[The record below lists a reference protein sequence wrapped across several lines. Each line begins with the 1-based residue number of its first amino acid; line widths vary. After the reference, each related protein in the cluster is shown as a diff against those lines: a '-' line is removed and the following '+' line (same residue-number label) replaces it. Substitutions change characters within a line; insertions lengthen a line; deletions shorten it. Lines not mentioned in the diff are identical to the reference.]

1 MKKLLITGLIL
12 AAFAS
17 YSYAGMGEMGGMP
30 GNMAP
35 ATTGNQ
41 QDQMLNSNQMMP
53 GMMGMMHQ
61 MQGMMGTMEGQ
72 MNNMP
77 PDKMPSM
84 AQHMMD
90 MSHHMTDMSK
100 MMKKGTVSQ
109 KEMDAMH
116 NRMMKLQKD
125 MSNM

>member
-1 MKKLLITGLIL
+1 MKRLFVTGLIL

-17 YSYAGMGEMGGMP
+17 YGYAGMGEMGGMP
-30 GNMAP
+30 GPGMMNH
-35 ATTGNQ
+35 
-41 QDQMLNSNQMMP
+41 NQMTS

-72 MNNMP
+72 MDNMP
-77 PDKMPSM
+77 QNKMPRMSKLM
-84 AQHMMD
+84 RDMSQHMV
-90 MSHHMTDMSK
+90 DMSK
-100 MMKKGTVSQ
+100 LMKKGAVSQ

-125 MSNM
+125 MSNQDMPNM

>member
-1 MKKLLITGLIL
+1 MKKLFITSLIL
-12 AAFAS
+12 AVFAS

-30 GNMAP
+30 GNMGP
-35 ATTGNQ
+35 GMMNH
-41 QDQMLNSNQMMP
+41 NQMTS

-77 PDKMPSM
+77 PEKMPSM
-84 AQHMMD
+84 SQHMMD

-100 MMKKGTVSQ
+100 MMKKGSVSQ